1 MVAARPV
8 LLHLGDLRSNRGS
21 DLVNI
26 VQTRVD
32 RTLWDVG
39 PYANETSLL
48 GRDMGI
54 WRENEMKLM
63 NTPYTCKYQGVL

>member
-26 VQTRVD
+26 AQTRVD
-32 RTLWDVG
+32 RTLWDVEA
-39 PYANETSLL
+39 YAKEM
-48 GRDMGI
+48 GFDVGI
-54 WRENEMKLM
+54 WRENEMTLM
-63 NTPYTCKYQGVL
+63 NAPYTCNTGTKEFYS